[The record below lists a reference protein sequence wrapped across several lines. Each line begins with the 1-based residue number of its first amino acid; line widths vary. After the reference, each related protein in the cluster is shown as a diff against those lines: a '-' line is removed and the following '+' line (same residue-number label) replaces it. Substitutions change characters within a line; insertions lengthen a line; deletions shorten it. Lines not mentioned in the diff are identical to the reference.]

1 VGAHPLP
8 QTPTPLAVH
17 HAWRLEPSDR
27 RCTGCDLMPARKAV
41 GFRNFIRM
49 FLATV
54 PRDADVAIWVSVSL
68 PRRLLGAVS

>member
-1 VGAHPLP
+1 
-8 QTPTPLAVH
+8 
-17 HAWRLEPSDR
+17 
-27 RCTGCDLMPARKAV
+27 MPARKAVV